1 MGLVAGAFSTGSIL
15 PQVIHIFRNR
25 SAKDVSLWFTIMI
38 LTGSLMWL
46 TYGILDRLLPVILW
60 NTAGS
65 VLTAGLVIGKVK
77 FDILSRRNRAK
88 IQN

>member
-1 MGLVAGAFSTGSIL
+1 
-15 PQVIHIFRNR
+15 
-25 SAKDVSLWFTIMI
+25 MI
-38 LTGSLMWL
+38 LVGSLLWL

-65 VLTAGLVIGKVK
+65 ILTAGLVIGKVK
-77 FDILSRRNRAK
+77 YDLLSRRNMAR